1 MADELRL
8 RGAEARLLEGGHLR
22 AELPGVGEPLAVI
35 GHCDT
40 VWPEGTLATM
50 PFVADG
56 DIARGPGA
64 YDMKGC
70 LVLMLAAIDEAG
82 SGRHPVR
89 VFLTADEEQ
98 GSRTAREPLRDVV
111 DGVAAAFVVEP
122 PSASGNLKTS
132 RKGLGRFRIAVDG
145 RPAHAGTNL
154 ADGASAVEELAHQI
168 IRLHALTDHER
179 GVSVNVGKITGGTAE
194 NVVAAHAEAH
204 LDVRVA
210 RAADV
215 EPVEQTLHGLE
226 PVIEGTTISVSGD
239 WTRPPLEPTPAS
251 RKLFA
256 KAQEHAAALGLEL
269 GEEAT
274 GGGSDANL
282 IAAHGVPVLDGL
294 GAQGRGAHALPRAG
308 AARHAPPACASCSR
322 GCWKTQALAL
332 GSEPLGARRL
342 SAYIARSA
350 RPSASPAPW
359 PAAEMPID
367 TPPRAPSGQTAATA
381 PRIFSATSRP
391 LRESRRPG
399 ATANSSPPIRA
410 TRSARRTQLCT
421 AVATRR
427 SS

>member
-1 MADELRL
+1 VEAQAAVSLLRRLVEIESPTGSPGVAEVANVIADELRR
-8 RGAEARLLEGGHLR
+8 RGAEAALLEGGHLR
-22 AELPGVGEPLAVI
+22 AELPGSGKPVAIV

-50 PFVADG
+50 PFVADD
-56 DIARGPGA
+56 DIARGPGV

-70 LVLMLAAIDEAG
+70 LVLMLAAIDEA
-82 SGRHPVR
+82 RADRRALR

-98 GSRTAREPLRDVV
+98 GSRTAREPLREVV
-111 DGVAAAFVVEP
+111 QGVAAAFVIEP
-122 PSASGNLKTS
+122 PTSSGNLKTS
-132 RKGLGRFRIAVDG
+132 RKGLGRFCVAVDG

-179 GVSVNVGKITGGTAE
+179 GISVNVGTITGGTAE
-194 NVVAAHAEAH
+194 NVVAAHAEAR

-210 RAADV
+210 SAADV
-215 EPVEQTLHGLE
+215 ETVEGALHALE
-226 PVIEGTTISVSGD
+226 PVVAGTAISVSGD

-294 GAQGRGAHALPRAG
+294 GAQGGGAHAY
-308 AARHAPPACASCSR
+308 H
-322 GCWKTQALAL
+322 
-332 GSEPLGARRL
+332 EHVRL
-342 SAYIARSA
+342 
-350 RPSASPAPW
+350 
-359 PAAEMPID
+359 D
-367 TPPRAPSGQTAATA
+367 TL
-381 PRIFSATSRP
+381 P
-391 LRESRRPG
+391 LRARVLARLLQDPG
-399 ATANSSPPIRA
+399 
-410 TRSARRTQLCT
+410 L
-421 AVATRR
+421 
-427 SS
+427 

>member
-1 MADELRL
+1 VEAQAAVSLLRRLVEIESPTGSPGVAEVANVIADELRR
-8 RGAEARLLEGGHLR
+8 RGAEAALLEGGHLR
-22 AELPGVGEPLAVI
+22 AELPGSGKPVAIV

-50 PFVADG
+50 PFVADD
-56 DIARGPGA
+56 DIARGPGV

-70 LVLMLAAIDEAG
+70 LVLMLAAIDEA
-82 SGRHPVR
+82 RADRRALR

-98 GSRTAREPLRDVV
+98 GSRTAREPLREVV
-111 DGVAAAFVVEP
+111 QGVAAAFVIEP
-122 PSASGNLKTS
+122 PTSSGNLKTS
-132 RKGLGRFRIAVDG
+132 RKGLGRFSVAVDG

-179 GVSVNVGKITGGTAE
+179 GISVNVGTITGGTAE
-194 NVVAAHAEAH
+194 NVVAAHAEAR

-210 RAADV
+210 SAADV
-215 EPVEQTLHGLE
+215 ETVEGALHALE
-226 PVIEGTTISVSGD
+226 PVVAGTAISVSGD

-294 GAQGRGAHALPRAG
+294 GAQGGGAHGYDEYVRLDTLFLRARML
-308 AARHAPPACASCSR
+308 AR
-322 GCWKTQALAL
+322 LL
-332 GSEPLGARRL
+332 E
-342 SAYIARSA
+342 
-350 RPSASPAPW
+350 
-359 PAAEMPID
+359 D
-367 TPPRAPSGQTAATA
+367 
-381 PRIFSATSRP
+381 
-391 LRESRRPG
+391 PG
-399 ATANSSPPIRA
+399 
-410 TRSARRTQLCT
+410 L
-421 AVATRR
+421 
-427 SS
+427 

>member
-1 MADELRL
+1 
-8 RGAEARLLEGGHLR
+8 
-22 AELPGVGEPLAVI
+22 
-35 GHCDT
+35 
-40 VWPEGTLATM
+40 M

-56 DIARGPGA
+56 DIARGPGV

-82 SGRHPVR
+82 SSRRPLR

-132 RKGLGRFRIAVDG
+132 RKGLGRFRIAVHG

-179 GVSVNVGKITGGTAE
+179 GVSVNVGMITGGTAE
-194 NVVAAHAEAH
+194 NVVAANAEAN

-215 EPVEQTLHGLE
+215 EAVEKTLHGLE
-226 PVIEGTTISVSGD
+226 PVVAGTTISVSGH

-294 GAQGRGAHALPRAG
+294 GAEGGGAHAYDEHVRLDTLHLRA
-308 AARHAPPACASCSR
+308 RL
-322 GCWKTQALAL
+322 LAHL
-332 GSEPLGARRL
+332 LE
-342 SAYIARSA
+342 
-350 RPSASPAPW
+350 
-359 PAAEMPID
+359 D
-367 TPPRAPSGQTAATA
+367 
-381 PRIFSATSRP
+381 
-391 LRESRRPG
+391 PG
-399 ATANSSPPIRA
+399 
-410 TRSARRTQLCT
+410 L
-421 AVATRR
+421 
-427 SS
+427 

>member
-1 MADELRL
+1 MRT
-8 RGAEARLLEGGHLR
+8 LLEGGHLR
-22 AELPGVGEPLAVI
+22 AELPGDGEPLALV

-50 PFVADG
+50 PFVVDG
-56 DIARGPGA
+56 DLARGPGV

-82 SGRHPVR
+82 SGRRPLR

-132 RKGLGRFRIAVDG
+132 RKGLGRFRVAVEG

-179 GVSVNVGKITGGTAE
+179 GISVNVGTITGGTAE
-194 NVVAAHAEAH
+194 NVVAAQAEAK

-215 EPVEQTLHGLE
+215 EAVEQRSTHSSPSSRGRRSAS
-226 PVIEGTTISVSGD
+226 PATGRGRRSSR
-239 WTRPPLEPTPAS
+239 RPLPGSSSRRHRSTP
-251 RKLFA
+251 
-256 KAQEHAAALGLEL
+256 AALGLEL
-269 GEEAT
+269 GEEST

-294 GAQGRGAHALPRAG
+294 GAQGGGAHAY
-308 AARHAPPACASCSR
+308 H
-322 GCWKTQALAL
+322 
-332 GSEPLGARRL
+332 EHVRL
-342 SAYIARSA
+342 
-350 RPSASPAPW
+350 
-359 PAAEMPID
+359 D
-367 TPPRAPSGQTAATA
+367 TL
-381 PRIFSATSRP
+381 P
-391 LRESRRPG
+391 LRARVLARLLEDPG
-399 ATANSSPPIRA
+399 
-410 TRSARRTQLCT
+410 L
-421 AVATRR
+421 
-427 SS
+427 